1 MKTEITRSL
10 LVQKYLVE
18 GKGSPT
24 IAKETGWTKPYIL
37 KKLREFKIPRRK
49 LSEYYEDLS
58 GKKIGK
64 LTVIEPVV
72 SKNTRSARTWKCQ
85 CDCGNFCEVDSDKI
99 KRRKKIGCY
108 TCGWWNGIPRNVWA
122 SFRYST
128 RGHEINVSDK
138 YVQQLFDR
146 QNGRCALT
154 GRELYFARGEYEK
167 HLTTA
172 SLDRID
178 SDIGYVEG
186 NLQWVHKDVNFMK
199 HCFSQEY
206 FIQTCKEI
214 AEWAK

>member
-1 MKTEITRSL
+1 VEGEDMKTEITRSL

-99 KRRKKIGCY
+99 KRRKKNWMLHVWLVEWYSAKCLGF
-108 TCGWWNGIPRNVWA
+108 GLGIRLVDMKLMCLTSMFNNCL
-122 SFRYST
+122 
-128 RGHEINVSDK
+128 IDK
-138 YVQQLFDR
+138 MVGVR
-146 QNGRCALT
+146 
-154 GRELYFARGEYEK
+154 
-167 HLTTA
+167 
-172 SLDRID
+172 
-178 SDIGYVEG
+178 
-186 NLQWVHKDVNFMK
+186 
-199 HCFSQEY
+199 
-206 FIQTCKEI
+206 
-214 AEWAK
+214 